1 MVYFKRTLEE
11 EIKNDKE
18 KKEYVLSLGYN
29 YIEIDYRE
37 HNPKF
42 ALERF
47 KKQFAEFL
55 KEN

>member
-1 MVYFKRTLEE
+1 MKKQIIL
-11 EIKNDKE
+11 KE
-18 KKEYVLSLGYN
+18 HRK
-29 YIEIDYRE
+29 IDYRE